1 MVNASVVEEL
11 RVAMQMQIARIIPED
26 MELRD
31 NIMMVGLSMRLIE
44 CS

>member
-11 RVAMQMQIARIIPED
+11 RVTMQMQIARIIAED

>member
-1 MVNASVVEEL
+1 MNASVVEEL
-11 RVAMQMQIARIIPED
+11 RVATQMQIARIIAED